1 MNSLLANGMAHTLF
15 AAAQSSAATSAT
27 SASPTLWYVTRA
39 AAVCAYLLL
48 TLTVA
53 LGILRSLARD
63 LSIRA
68 GWALDEVHQFLALL
82 AGAFVLLHLATLVLD
97 PFIPFSFADLL
108 IPFAQ
113 PYRPFA
119 TDLGVLSLYTLAVV
133 LVSSWLRRHMSYRV
147 WRGVH
152 YTSFATF
159 FLVTLHGL
167 LAGADAGAPWMHAIY
182 IGSAAAIVFLVFFR
196 ILAPTGDKGTSSSH
210 QTMKD

>member
-1 MNSLLANGMAHTLF
+1 MSMMLAGEAAHTL
-15 AAAQSSAATSAT
+15 AAAVTT
-27 SASPTLWYVTRA
+27 ASPALWYVTRA
-39 AAVCAYLLL
+39 AAVSAYLLL

-63 LSIRA
+63 FSIRP
-68 GWALDEVHQFLALL
+68 GWALDDIHQFLALL
-82 AGAFVLLHLATLVLD
+82 TGAFVVLHLATLVLD
-97 PFIPFSFADLL
+97 PFIPFSLADLL
-108 IPFAQ
+108 LPFAQ

-119 TDLGVLSLYTLAVV
+119 TDLGVLALYTLAVV
-133 LVSSWLRRHMSYRV
+133 LVSSWLRRRMSYRV

-152 YTSFATF
+152 YTSFVTF

-196 ILAPTGDKGTSSSH
+196 ILAPASTGTSTSTGDKGTSSG
-210 QTMKD
+210 QAAK